1 MDWVDDWP
9 VFNAGQKV
17 SLQSGQQAVVQKK
30 SKTWIDDFS
39 DTNLQLGWYRK
50 SKCQFLGTSLLSG
63 EANKHRPL
71 TMLILIDTPKK
82 RDYSLTESPS
92 CLRLHGGPY
101 GLSDPACPTLFLRK
115 QSERF
120 CTWETRLSFTP
131 SSLYAEAGT
140 AVWMDYFTYSTIG
153 IRLKDYN
160 SSGNNDSLKE
170 NTLRRIIR
178 FTPPAGS
185 GVDVT
190 EHELKSLDSD
200 IILQIN
206 CGDRYRFS
214 FREIIDS
221 NTTTQDQFQYLGE
234 VTNEI
239 MTRSPPIGLQFTGV
253 MLGLYAFGTYHPC
266 STPADF
272 HYVQVT
278 NAPQ

>member
-1 MDWVDDWP
+1 MDDWP
-9 VFNAGQKV
+9 VFNGGQKI
-17 SLQSGQQAVVQKK
+17 SLQSDQPAVAQKK
-30 SKTWIDDFS
+30 PKIWVDDFS
-39 DTNLQLGWYRK
+39 DTDLQLGWYRK
-50 SKCQFLGTSLLSG
+50 SKYNFLRAGLLSR
-63 EANKHRPL
+63 EASKHRPL
-71 TMLILIDTPKK
+71 TKILPIDTPKK
-82 RDYSLTESPS
+82 RDYSLIGSPS
-92 CLRLHGGPY
+92 YLRIHGGPY
-101 GLSDPACPTLFLRK
+101 QLSDPACPTLFLRK

-131 SSLYAEAGT
+131 SSLYTEAGT
-140 AVWMDYFTYSTIG
+140 VVWMDYFTYSTVG

-160 SSGNNDSLKE
+160 SSGTNDSPKE
-170 NTLRRIIR
+170 KALRRIIR
-178 FTPPAGS
+178 FTPPIGS
-185 GVDVT
+185 GVDVI

-221 NTTTQDQFQYLGE
+221 DTTTQEQVQYLGE
-234 VTNEI
+234 VTNEM
-239 MTRSPPIGLQFTGV
+239 MTRPPPIGLQFTGV

-278 NAPQ
+278 NTSQ